1 MPVQFQSEIK
11 KVYFYFF
18 FKGRTYYDQRMMN
31 SIKRIGIF
39 KENLRISF
47 RAIRSNRVRA
57 ILTICIIAFGI
68 MALVGI
74 LTAIDAIKSS
84 LTNQFTMM
92 GANSFTITSRGMNI
106 QIGDSKTRT
115 KNFSR
120 ISYREAQEFKDRF
133 NEGAWISIS
142 FNASGLCTVKYA
154 SEETNP
160 NVGLLGVDENHLTVS
175 GYEIASGR
183 NFIAD
188 DIQLTRHY
196 VIIGSD
202 IVKDLF
208 SSGVD
213 PLGKEITVAGM
224 KLKITGVLKTK
235 GAGIGNPDRV
245 CFMPVT
251 TARQYFSRPN
261 MTFSITVMPINP
273 VNMDMMTGEAE
284 GVFRI
289 IRNLN
294 PRDESD
300 FNINKSDN
308 IVKMLL
314 ENIKYV
320 TLAATII
327 GIVTLFGAAVGLMNI
342 MLVSVTE
349 RTREIGVR
357 KAIGAKPKTIKYQFL
372 FESIMIGQMGGIFGI
387 ILGIVIG
394 NAVSSMLRSSFVI
407 PWIWVFTGIVVCFIV
422 GVVSGYAPAVKAANI
437 DPIEALRYE

>member
-1 MPVQFQSEIK
+1 MRRTKIK
-11 KVYFYFF
+11 I
-18 FKGRTYYDQRMMN
+18 
-31 SIKRIGIF
+31 SIFR
-39 KENLRISF
+39 ENLRISF
-47 RAIRSNRVRA
+47 RAIRSNKVRA
-57 ILTICIIAFGI
+57 ILTICIIAIGI

-106 QIGDSKTRT
+106 EIGNSKSRS

-120 ISYREAQEFKDRF
+120 ISYREAEEFRTRF
-133 NEGAWISIS
+133 NEAALVSIS
-142 FNASGLCTVKYA
+142 FNATGLSTVKYG

-160 NVGLLGVDENHLTVS
+160 NVSLKGSDENNLTVS
-175 GYEIASGR
+175 GYEIESGR
-183 NFIAD
+183 NFTSD
-188 DIQLTRHY
+188 EIQLNRHF
-196 VIIGSD
+196 VIIGSE

-208 SSGVD
+208 VTGVD

-224 KLKITGVLKTK
+224 KLQVIGVLKSK
-235 GAGIGNPDRV
+235 GSGIGNPDRV

-251 TARQYFSRPN
+251 TARQYFPRPN
-261 MTFSITVMPINP
+261 MSFNITVMPINP
-273 VNMDMMTGEAE
+273 LNLDMMTGEAE
-284 GVFRI
+284 AIFRI
-289 IRNLN
+289 VRNLN
-294 PRDESD
+294 PTDESD

-357 KAIGAKPKTIKYQFL
+357 KAIGAKTLTIKYQFL
-372 FESIMIGQMGGIFGI
+372 FESILISQLGGVFGI
-387 ILGIVIG
+387 ILGILIG
-394 NAVSSMLRSSFVI
+394 NAVSSMLRSSFVV
-407 PWIWVFTGIVVCFIV
+407 PWIWVMTGIVVCFIV
-422 GVVSGYAPAVKAANI
+422 GVASGYAPAVKAANI

>member
-1 MPVQFQSEIK
+1 MKVNIK
-11 KVYFYFF
+11 K
-18 FKGRTYYDQRMMN
+18 
-31 SIKRIGIF
+31 IGILR
-39 KENLRISF
+39 ENLRISW

-92 GANSFTITSRGMNI
+92 GANSFTITSWGMNI
-106 QIGDSKTRT
+106 HVGNNRTRQ

-120 ISYREAQEFKDRF
+120 ISYREAEEFKNRF
-133 NEGAWISIS
+133 SEPAWVSIS
-142 FNASGLCTVKYA
+142 FYASNLATVKFE

-160 NVGLLGVDENHLTVS
+160 NVSLQGVDEDFLTVS
-175 GYEIASGR
+175 GYEIESGR
-183 NFIAD
+183 NFTSD
-188 DIQLTRHY
+188 DIQETRHL
-196 VIIGSD
+196 VLVGADMSR
-202 IVKDLF
+202 DLF
-208 SSGVD
+208 PTGVD
-213 PLGKEITVAGM
+213 PIGKVITVAGL
-224 KLKITGVLKTK
+224 KLKVAGVLKSK
-235 GAGIGNPDRV
+235 GSSAINGDNV

-261 MTFSITVMPINP
+261 MTFSITVMPIKA
-273 VNMDMMTGEAE
+273 VNLDVMTGEAE
-284 GVFRI
+284 GIFRI
-289 IRNLN
+289 VRNLN

-300 FNINKSDN
+300 FNISKSDN
-308 IVKMLL
+308 IVNLL
-314 ENIKYV
+314 LKNIRYV

-357 KAIGAKPKTIKYQFL
+357 KAIGAKPQTIKYQFL

-387 ILGIVIG
+387 ILGIMIG

-407 PWIWVFTGIVVCFIV
+407 PWIWVMTGIIVCFIV

>member
-1 MPVQFQSEIK
+1 MKVNIK
-11 KVYFYFF
+11 K
-18 FKGRTYYDQRMMN
+18 
-31 SIKRIGIF
+31 IGILR
-39 KENLRISF
+39 ENLRISW

-92 GANSFTITSRGMNI
+92 GANSFTITSWGMNI
-106 QIGDSKTRT
+106 HVGNSRSRQ

-120 ISYREAQEFKDRF
+120 ISYREAEEFKNRF
-133 NEGAWISIS
+133 SEPAWVSIS
-142 FNASGLCTVKYA
+142 FYASNLATVKFE

-160 NVGLLGVDENHLTVS
+160 NVSLQGVDEDFLTVS
-175 GYEIASGR
+175 GYEIESGR
-183 NFIAD
+183 NFTSD
-188 DIQLTRHY
+188 DILETRHL
-196 VIIGSD
+196 VLVGADMSR
-202 IVKDLF
+202 DLF
-208 SSGVD
+208 PTGVD
-213 PLGKEITVAGM
+213 PIGKVITVAGL
-224 KLKITGVLKTK
+224 KLKVAGVLKSK
-235 GAGIGNPDRV
+235 GSSAINGDNV

-261 MTFSITVMPINP
+261 MTFSITVMPIKA
-273 VNMDMMTGEAE
+273 VNLDVMAGEAE
-284 GVFRI
+284 GIFRI

-300 FNINKSDN
+300 FNISKSDN
-308 IVKMLL
+308 IVNLL
-314 ENIKYV
+314 LKNLRYV

-357 KAIGAKPKTIKYQFL
+357 KAIGAKPQTIKYQFL
-372 FESIMIGQMGGIFGI
+372 FESIMIGQMGGVFGI
-387 ILGIVIG
+387 ILGIMIG

-407 PWIWVFTGIVVCFIV
+407 PWIWVITGIIVCFIV

>member
-1 MPVQFQSEIK
+1 MKVSIK
-11 KVYFYFF
+11 K
-18 FKGRTYYDQRMMN
+18 
-31 SIKRIGIF
+31 IGILR
-39 KENLRISF
+39 ENLRISW

-92 GANSFTITSRGMNI
+92 GANSFTITSWGMNI
-106 QIGDSKTRT
+106 HVGNSRTRQ

-120 ISYREAQEFKDRF
+120 ISYREAEEFKNRF
-133 NEGAWISIS
+133 SEPAWVSIS
-142 FNASGLCTVKYA
+142 FYASNLATVKFE

-160 NVGLLGVDENHLTVS
+160 NVSLQGVDEDFLTVS
-175 GYEIASGR
+175 GYEIESGR
-183 NFIAD
+183 NFTSD
-188 DIQLTRHY
+188 DILETRHL
-196 VIIGSD
+196 VLVGADMSR
-202 IVKDLF
+202 DLF
-208 SSGVD
+208 PTGVD
-213 PLGKEITVAGM
+213 PIGKVITVAGL
-224 KLKITGVLKTK
+224 KLKVAGVLKSK
-235 GAGIGNPDRV
+235 GSSAINGDNV

-261 MTFSITVMPINP
+261 MTFSITVMPIKA
-273 VNMDMMTGEAE
+273 VNLDVMTGEAE
-284 GVFRI
+284 GIFRI

-300 FNINKSDN
+300 FNISKSDN
-308 IVKMLL
+308 IVNLL
-314 ENIKYV
+314 LKNIRYV

-357 KAIGAKPKTIKYQFL
+357 KAIGAKPQTIKYQFL
-372 FESIMIGQMGGIFGI
+372 FESIMIGQMGGVFGI
-387 ILGIVIG
+387 ILGIMIG

-407 PWIWVFTGIVVCFIV
+407 PWIWVMTGIIVCFIV

>member
-1 MPVQFQSEIK
+1 M
-11 KVYFYFF
+11 
-18 FKGRTYYDQRMMN
+18 
-31 SIKRIGIF
+31 KRGIMKIGIF
-39 KENLRISF
+39 WENLRISF
-47 RAIRSNRVRA
+47 RAIRSNKVRA
-57 ILTICIIAFGI
+57 ILTMCIIAIGI

-106 QIGDSKTRT
+106 QIGESKYRA

-120 ISYREAQEFKDRF
+120 ISYREAEEFKTRF
-133 NEGAWISIS
+133 TEAAWVSIS
-142 FNASGLCTVKYA
+142 FNASQGATVKYA
-154 SEETNP
+154 SEKTNP
-160 NVGLLGVDENHLTVS
+160 NVSLLGVDESNLTVS
-175 GYEIASGR
+175 GYEIETGR
-183 NFIAD
+183 NFSSD
-188 DIQLTRHY
+188 EIQMNRHF
-196 VIIGSD
+196 VLIGSD
-202 IVKDLF
+202 LVKELF
-208 SSGVD
+208 PVLD

-224 KLKITGVLKTK
+224 KLEVIGTLKTK
-235 GAGIGNPDRV
+235 GSGIGNPDRV

-261 MTFSITVMPINP
+261 MTFSMTIMPINS
-273 VNMDMMTGEAE
+273 VNLDMMTGEAE
-284 GVFRI
+284 AIFRI
-289 IRNLN
+289 VRNLN

-300 FNINKSDN
+300 FNISKSDN
-308 IVKMLL
+308 IVNMLMKNL
-314 ENIKYV
+314 RYV

-349 RTREIGVR
+349 RTREIGTR
-357 KAIGAKPKTIKYQFL
+357 KAIGAKTQTIKYQFL
-372 FESIMIGQMGGIFGI
+372 FESIMISQLGGIFGI
-387 ILGIVIG
+387 ILGILIG

-407 PWIWVFTGIVVCFIV
+407 PWIWVFTGVVVCFIV